1 MGCMSFI
8 WSVLTGFVIGLVARA
23 LLPGSDK
30 LGFIMTTVVG
40 VLGSLVGGFLGGL
53 ISKPQEGAKFHPA
66 GFVMSVVGAIVL
78 LVLYRFVR

>member
-1 MGCMSFI
+1 MGCLSFI

-40 VLGSLVGGFLGGL
+40 VVGSLLGGFLGGL
-53 ISKPQEGAKFHPA
+53 IKKPAEGAKFHPA
-66 GFVMSVVGAIVL
+66 GFFMSVVGAIL
-78 LVLYRFVR
+78 LLALYRFLR